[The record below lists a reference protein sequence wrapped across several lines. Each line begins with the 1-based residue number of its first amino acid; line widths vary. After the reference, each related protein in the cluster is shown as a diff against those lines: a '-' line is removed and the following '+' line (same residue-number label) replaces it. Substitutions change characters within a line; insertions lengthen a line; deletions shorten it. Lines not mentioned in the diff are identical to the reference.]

1 MVGTPVAPSSSR
13 AAGIEPSDRRAPA
26 RRTVRPPPRPV
37 ARALNWIRPYQVA
50 PCVDASGAHVTPG
63 AGADRHAAST
73 LPKGMLSAVAGTP
86 NTCWSVRRACCAS
99 ARGPRATT
107 ASAATA
113 ASITRRER
121 RTARPYAAPPRPV
134 KRGALD
140 GRLHPV
146 ALPLEGIVVAD
157 LTQNVAG
164 PFCTQILGDMGAE
177 VIKVERPGRGDDA
190 RAWAPPYWGQE
201 SATFIALNRNKKSLA
216 LDLKSPGGLEILQR
230 LVRRADV
237 FVQSLRPGAIDE
249 LGLDFA
255 GASRINPRI
264 VYCSVTA
271 FGARGPLSHLP
282 GYDPLMQAYS
292 GLMSVNGHPGQ
303 EPARVGTSVVDMGTG
318 MWAALGI
325 VAALRER
332 DMTGRAMEVTTSLF
346 ETALMWV
353 SYHAMGYL
361 GSGDVPQPQGSGTA
375 MIAPYQAF
383 PTADG
388 YVMIGAASDALF
400 QRLTVALDAPDLGR
414 DARFVDNPSRVRN
427 RATLAAA
434 VAARTRGHTSAD

>member
-1 MVGTPVAPSSSR
+1 
-13 AAGIEPSDRRAPA
+13 
-26 RRTVRPPPRPV
+26 
-37 ARALNWIRPYQVA
+37 
-50 PCVDASGAHVTPG
+50 
-63 AGADRHAAST
+63 
-73 LPKGMLSAVAGTP
+73 
-86 NTCWSVRRACCAS
+86 
-99 ARGPRATT
+99 
-107 ASAATA
+107 
-113 ASITRRER
+113 
-121 RTARPYAAPPRPV
+121 
-134 KRGALD
+134 
-140 GRLHPV
+140 V

-177 VIKVERPGRGDDA
+177 VVKVERPGRGDDA
-190 RAWAPPYWGQE
+190 RAWAPPYWGEE
-201 SATFIALNRNKKSLA
+201 SASFMAMNRNKKSLA
-216 LDLKSPGGLEILQR
+216 LDLKRDGGLEILKR
-230 LVRRADV
+230 LVARADV
-237 FVQSLRPGAIDE
+237 FIQSLRAGVAGG

-255 GASRINPRI
+255 GTCALNPRI
-264 VYCSVTA
+264 VYCSITA
-271 FGARGPLSHLP
+271 FGTRGPLAHLP

-332 DMTGRAMEVTTSLF
+332 DTTGRAVEVTTALF

-400 QRLTVALDAPDLGR
+400 QRLTAALDAPDLGR
-414 DARFVDNPSRVRN
+414 DPRFVDNPSRVRN

-434 VAARTRGHTSAD
+434 VAASTRGHTSADLLERLRGAGVPAAPILTVDAVLKEPQTEASGILVDAPHPRLPDYRSIGLPIQWDGRRPGVRRVPPCLGEHSADVLTWLGYTLDDVRNLKSQGLVQ